1 MLAFATPGGIPRAE
15 AAVPGP
21 LDGLTILD
29 LSDYIAGPYAT
40 KLLADFGADVI
51 KIERPGGDAAR
62 RVGPFPG
69 GKPHPEKSGTFFFFN
84 TNKRSIVL
92 DLKSADDRET
102 FLQLVDRAD
111 GIVESFRP
119 GYLDSLGLGWDV
131 IHARR
136 ADIPMVSVTNFGQH
150 SPYRDYVGNELT
162 LFALGGEMYTM
173 GVQEREPVTMFG
185 TASLAESGSAAATAT
200 FAAILASQR
209 QGIGNHVDFSIVD
222 SHFLGA
228 DRRHVGVIAYEFSG
242 RRTVRASRANKPALA
257 GVYPC
262 ADGWVEFTGASGRF
276 DRFARMLG
284 SPEWA
289 LDPKWQSRAAML
301 DPENIAEV
309 EGHFYAWLS
318 ERTKR
323 EVWESARE
331 ARVLCGPLFDVAE
344 LSSDSHF
351 RDRGFWSVVKHAEMG
366 EVTIPGRPFIVPKA
380 PWSIR
385 RPAPLL
391 DEHSAE
397 IRAELGTRPARKA
410 PPPAPSPRL
419 PLDGI
424 RVLDLCVVWA
434 GPFATLLLGDLGAEV
449 LKAENPHV
457 MQPMTR
463 GTLAHPSKEYANML
477 PPAAG
482 GYPNNDPG
490 PHAFN
495 YNPTFVQL
503 YRNKKSFTVDLRTE
517 EGKEIFGRVVALSDA
532 VVENNATETMEGLG
546 ITYDWLRQYNPKIVM
561 VRIPAYG
568 STGPYNQAR
577 ALGVH
582 LESVMGHT
590 LLRGYADADPSENSA
605 IFSGDYLAGA
615 QAAFAVMMGIWH
627 RDRTGEG
634 QLIEIGQAENAS
646 PMLAQA
652 FMEYAIN
659 GNVPVKRGNRSLYDF
674 APSGVYPC
682 RAAGPVT
689 ECGDRWI
696 AIAVESDEQWDGLCA
711 AMGNPAWATNA
722 AFASNSGRLAAHDE
736 IDAHLAEWTR
746 EFDDYELFH
755 RLQAAGVPSAPV
767 LESSRIFDDPHV
779 QARELYKPQTMHDGV
794 GTFRFTTPFI
804 RLSETPTGVRQPPVA
819 FGEHNDYVYRGLL
832 GCSEAEIQR
841 LTELGHIASEFD
853 LHLP

>member
-1 MLAFATPGGIPRAE
+1 
-15 AAVPGP
+15 VPGP

-29 LSDYIAGPYAT
+29 LSEGIAGPYAT
-40 KLLADFGADVI
+40 KLLGDFGADVI
-51 KIERPGGDAAR
+51 KVERPGGDPAR
-62 RVGPFPG
+62 RLGPFPG
-69 GKPHPEKSGTFFFFN
+69 GEPHPEKSGTFFYFN

-92 DLKSADDRET
+92 DLEAETDRDT
-102 FLQLVDRAD
+102 LLTLVDRAD
-111 GIVESFRP
+111 AVVESFRP
-119 GYLDSLGLGWDV
+119 GYLQSLGIGWDA

-136 ADIPMVSVTNFGQH
+136 PELPLISLTNFGQE
-150 SPYRDYVGNELT
+150 SPYRDYLGNELT

-200 FAAILASQR
+200 FAAILASKQ
-209 QGIGNHVDFSIVD
+209 QGIGNHVDYSLVD

-276 DRFARMLG
+276 DRLTKMLG

-289 LDPKWQSRAAML
+289 LDPKWQVRTSLL
-301 DPENIAEV
+301 DPDNIAEV
-309 EGHFYAWLS
+309 EGNFYAWLS

-323 EVWESARE
+323 EVWEAARE

-351 RDRGFWSVVKHAEMG
+351 RDRGFWADVKHPIMG
-366 EVTIPGRPFIVPKA
+366 EVTIPGRPFIMPRS
-380 PWSIR
+380 PWAIR

-391 DEHSAE
+391 NEHEAE
-397 IRAELGTRPARKA
+397 IRAELKVSVARE
-410 PPPAPSPRL
+410 PVSRTSRPRL

-463 GTLAHPSKEYANML
+463 GTLAHPSKEYVNML

-546 ITYDWLRQYNPKIVM
+546 ITYEWLRKHNPKIVM

-590 LLRGYADADPSENSA
+590 LLRGYADTDPSENSA

-615 QAAFAVMMGIWH
+615 QAALAVMMGIWH

-652 FMEYAIN
+652 FMEYSIN
-659 GNVPVKRGNRSLYDF
+659 GTVPVKRGNRSLYDF
-674 APSGVYPC
+674 APAGVYPC
-682 RAAGPVT
+682 RSVGPVT

-696 AIAVESDEQWDGLCA
+696 AISVESDDQWMRLCG
-711 AMGNPAWATNA
+711 AMGHPAWAMSADFAKNA
-722 AFASNSGRLAAHDE
+722 GRLAAHDE
-736 IDAHLAEWTR
+736 IDTKLGEWTAN
-746 EFDDYELFH
+746 FDDYELFH
-755 RLQAAGVPSAPV
+755 KLQAAGVQAAPV

-819 FGEHNDYVYRGLL
+819 FGEHNDYVYRELL
-832 GCSEAEIQR
+832 GLSDAEIDR
-841 LTELGHIASEFD
+841 LVEAGHIASEFD
-853 LHLP
+853 AHIP